1 MVFRGLGI
9 SKIFKINNRKVK
21 VDPKFMID
29 LDFMV
34 GITTEIP
41 AAMM

>member
-21 VDPKFMID
+21 VDPKFMIECTKMKI
-29 LDFMV
+29 FCK
-34 GITTEIP
+34 
-41 AAMM
+41 